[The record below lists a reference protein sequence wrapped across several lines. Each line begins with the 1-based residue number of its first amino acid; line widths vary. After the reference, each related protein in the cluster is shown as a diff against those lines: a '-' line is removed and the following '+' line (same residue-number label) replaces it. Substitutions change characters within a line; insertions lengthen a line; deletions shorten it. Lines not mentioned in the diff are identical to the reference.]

1 MEDETMPLSKAHKEQ
16 TRRRVVQ
23 TAARA
28 FRTHGIS
35 GVGVAEVMRQAG
47 LTQGGFYAHFASKD
61 ALVAAACA
69 EGFQESSS
77 PLLAAMKEAEPGAA
91 VPTYIRGYLS
101 RSHRD
106 HPDTGCVIASLG
118 QEIVRG
124 SPEARHAFT
133 HAMESYISKLAQYAE
148 GDTEEARED
157 AMYVLVSGVAGALL
171 MSRAVNDPALSDR
184 ILRAARRFYL
194 SASAGT
200 SPSRPEV
207 QPPAGS

>member
-1 MEDETMPLSKAHKEQ
+1 MPLSKAHKEQ

-28 FRTHGIS
+28 FRSQGIK

-47 LTQGGFYAHFASKD
+47 LTQGGFYAHFDSKD

-69 EGFQESSS
+69 EGFHESSS
-77 PLLAAMKEAEPGAA
+77 PLLAAMQDAEPGTA
-91 VPTYIRGYLS
+91 VATYIRGYLS

-106 HPDTGCVIASLG
+106 HPETGCVIASLG

-124 SPEARHAFT
+124 SPETRHAFT
-133 HAMESYISKLAQYAE
+133 RALASYITKLAQFTE
-148 GDTEEARED
+148 GESEQARED
-157 AMYVLVSGVAGALL
+157 AMYVLVSGAAGALL
-171 MSRAVNDPALSDR
+171 MSRAVDDPALSDR

-194 SASAGT
+194 EATSGT
-200 SPSRPEV
+200 SPAQPEV
-207 QPPAGS
+207 KPTPGS